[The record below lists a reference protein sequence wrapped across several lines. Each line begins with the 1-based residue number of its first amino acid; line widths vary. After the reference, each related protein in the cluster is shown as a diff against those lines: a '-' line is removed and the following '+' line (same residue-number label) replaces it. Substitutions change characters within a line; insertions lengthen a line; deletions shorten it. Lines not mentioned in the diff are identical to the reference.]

1 MEVWMPL
8 ARRLAVAVTSV
19 ALTAGTA
26 VVVAPPS
33 SAAAPAPSGHRSL
46 AKVLTS
52 DGNRFD
58 HNPNDFDV
66 TTEAVLAVLKA
77 KPSSPVSVLAKG
89 RVPLTAFVPTDNAFR
104 VLVYDLTG
112 RWKVRERNVFRA
124 VASLGIDTVE
134 TVLLYHVVPGAT
146 ITARKAVRADGAAL
160 TTAQGGTLGVD
171 VLSPVGPIRLVDRD
185 PDDVDAFVLPR
196 LANLNKGNK
205 QIAHGISFVL
215 RPADL

>member
-1 MEVWMPL
+1 MEVRMQL
-8 ARRLAVAVTSV
+8 ARRCALAASTIALAV
-19 ALTAGTA
+19 GTA

-33 SAAAPAPSGHRSL
+33 SAAPAAPGHRSL

-52 DGNRFD
+52 D
-58 HNPNDFDV
+58 
-66 TTEAVLAVLKA
+66 VLAVLKA

-89 RVPLTAFVPTDNAFR
+89 RQRLTAFAPTDQAFR
-104 VLVYDLTG
+104 FLVYDLTG
-112 RWKVRERNVFRA
+112 TWKVRERNVFKA

-146 ITARKAVRADGAAL
+146 IGAKKALKADGADL

-171 VLSPVGPIRLVDRD
+171 VLSPVGPIRLADGD
-185 PDDVDAFVLPR
+185 PDDVDALTIAP
-196 LANLNKGNK
+196 LLNINHGNR

>member
-1 MEVWMPL
+1 MEVRMQL
-8 ARRLAVAVTSV
+8 ARRCALAASTIALAV
-19 ALTAGTA
+19 GTA

-33 SAAAPAPSGHRSL
+33 SAAPAAQGHRSL

-58 HNPNDFDV
+58 RNSRDFDV
-66 TTEAVLAVLKA
+66 LTEAVLAVLAA

-89 RVPLTAFVPTDNAFR
+89 RQRLTVFAPTDQAFR
-104 VLVYDLTG
+104 FLVYDLTG
-112 RWKVRERNVFRA
+112 QWKVRERNVFKA

-146 ITARKAVRADGAAL
+146 IGAKKALQADGADLA
-160 TTAQGGTLGVD
+160 TAQGGTLGVD
-171 VLSPVGPIRLVDRD
+171 VLSPVGPIRLVDQD
-185 PDDVDAFVLPR
+185 ADDVDALTIAP
-196 LANLNKGNK
+196 LLNLNKGNR